1 MTQVVVGQILNGI
14 ILGSLY
20 GIIALGVTMT
30 FGITGIVNFALGQ
43 FMMIGAY
50 ATWYFTD
57 LALFPFP
64 VSVFFAVVIAAAP
77 STLRCPPVATT
88 WAQRPQM

>member
-1 MTQVVVGQILNGI
+1 MVQVVVGQILNGI
-14 ILGSLY
+14 VLGSLY

-57 LALFPFP
+57 LWRCCRFR
-64 VSVFFAVVIAAAP
+64 SP
-77 STLRCPPVATT
+77 SCSRWRLPR
-88 WAQRPQM
+88 RPD

>member
-1 MTQVVVGQILNGI
+1 MMQVVVGQILNGI

-57 LALFPFP
+57 LAMLPFP
-64 VSVFFAVVIAAAP
+64 VAVVLAVALAA
-77 STLRCPPVATT
+77 VAD
-88 WAQRPQM
+88 

>member
-1 MTQVVVGQILNGI
+1 VSQVVLGQVLNGV

-43 FMMIGAY
+43 FMLIGAY
-50 ATWYFTD
+50 AAWYLTD
-57 LALFPFP
+57 VAGLPFP
-64 VSVFFAVVIAAAP
+64 
-77 STLRCPPVATT
+77 L
-88 WAQRPQM
+88 